1 MYLYQKMT
9 GTMYLYQK
17 MTGNFS
23 VQIHRTFPGLV
34 GLSDGHFSVQST
46 WDFSGP
52 GTKYIGLFRASSDYP
67 MTVDCAIPSD
77 FCAILLHPPRAADR
91 GV

>member
-34 GLSDGHFSVQST
+34 GLSDGHFAVQNTS
-46 WDFSGP
+46 DFSGP
-52 GTKYIGLFRASSDYP
+52 HRIIR
-67 MTVDCAIPSD
+67 
-77 FCAILLHPPRAADR
+77 
-91 GV
+91 